1 MMLHAIGKRK
11 TVCWMLLLL
20 GPATGCQETAAP
32 HPTVP
37 ASNPPPVAMQL
48 TGTSSCS
55 GRACHGNASPAAGQA
70 VQLNEFS
77 TWALHDPHVGA
88 YEVLLN
94 ERSKKIARNLRIPG
108 EKAESDVRCLACHTN
123 PLAALPTPSAALQAE
138 HRLGV
143 GCESCHG
150 PASGWLVSHT
160 TAEWKKLTVAEKAK
174 QGMYPVQDLVARA
187 EMCAGCHVGQPADTA
202 KGIPARDLYHD
213 LLGAGHP
220 RLSFELGS
228 YLSNLPPHWL
238 EKVPEPGHE
247 AKVWAVGQVVSAK
260 SALQLL
266 AERAGNLSRPWPE
279 FAEYDCAACH
289 HDLREPAQ
297 WEPGGAKGRPPLGAL
312 PWNDWY
318 VAMLPSVLDNP
329 PSAELADLRALLAK
343 RYPDRE
349 KTAQQ
354 ARAAGRKLS
363 DQLNGLQARKFDRAT
378 VQQLLAKLGRSGIPE
393 SHGSWDTTDQL
404 CLALFALTEADAR
417 VKLQDV
423 KLTPVEQRQKIDA
436 ALQGLLDQLTRP
448 ANGKRSLRRDP
459 EFRKD
464 LDSLLRRLGE

>member
-1 MMLHAIGKRK
+1 MNPPSAKRK
-11 TVCWMLLLL
+11 TVCWMLLFLVL
-20 GPATGCQETAAP
+20 AAGCQETAAP
-32 HPTVP
+32 RPTVP
-37 ASNPPPVAMQL
+37 ASNNTPPIALQL
-48 TGTSSCS
+48 AGTASCS

-70 VQLNEFS
+70 IQLNEFA

-88 YEVLLN
+88 YDVLLN
-94 ERSKKIARNLRIPG
+94 ERSRKIARNLRIPG
-108 EKAESDVRCLACHTN
+108 EKAENDVRCLACHTN
-123 PLAALPTPSAALQAE
+123 PLAALPDAAPLLQAE
-138 HRLGV
+138 RRFGV

-150 PASGWLVSHT
+150 PASGWLISHT
-160 TAEWKKLTVAEKAK
+160 TAEWKNLTVAEKAK
-174 QGMYPVQDLVARA
+174 QGMVPVQDLVARA
-187 EMCAGCHVGQPADTA
+187 EMCTACHVGQPADVA

-238 EKVPEPGHE
+238 EKEQEPGHE

-260 SALQLL
+260 SALDLL
-266 AERAGNLSRPWPE
+266 AERAGNRGRPWPE

-297 WEPGGAKGRPPLGAL
+297 WELGAKGRQPLGAL

-318 VAMLPSVLDNP
+318 VAMLPSVVDNP
-329 PSAELADLRALLAK
+329 PSAELTDLRALLAK
-343 RYPDRE
+343 RYPDRDQ
-349 KTAQQ
+349 TAQQ

-378 VQQLLAKLGRSGIPE
+378 VQQLLAKLGRSGVPE

-417 VKLQDV
+417 VKLQDA
-423 KLTPVEQRQKIDA
+423 KLPPVEQRQKIDA
-436 ALQGLLDQLTRP
+436 ALQGLFDQLTRET
-448 ANGKRSLRRDP
+448 NGKRALRRDA

-464 LDSLLRRLGE
+464 LDVLLRRLGE